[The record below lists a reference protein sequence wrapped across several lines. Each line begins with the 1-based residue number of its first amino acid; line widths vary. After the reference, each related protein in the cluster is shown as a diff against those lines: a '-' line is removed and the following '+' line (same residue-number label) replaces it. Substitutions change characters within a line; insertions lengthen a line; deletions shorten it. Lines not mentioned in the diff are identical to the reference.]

1 MAGNKGSSRR
11 KFLRLGIGLG
21 AASVAGAM
29 SGKLLASDENP
40 ETGKGEKVKV
50 LTTDGK
56 LIEIDAEQ
64 VGLAKKKDVYIS
76 REEARKGIPNRKFV
90 MVIDLAKCRN
100 ARKCI
105 EAARKGINCQR
116 IMNG

>member
-1 MAGNKGSSRR
+1 MAENKDDTSRR
-11 KFLRLGIGLG
+11 KFLRLGLGFG

-29 SGKLLASDENP
+29 SGKLLASGEKP
-40 ETGKGEKVKV
+40 ETGNGEKVKV

-64 VGLAKKKDVYIS
+64 VGLAKKKDVFIS
-76 REEARKGIPNRKFV
+76 RNEARNGIPNRKFV
-90 MVIDLAKCRN
+90 MVIDLAKCKN

-105 EAARKGINCQR
+105 EACQ
-116 IMNG
+116 